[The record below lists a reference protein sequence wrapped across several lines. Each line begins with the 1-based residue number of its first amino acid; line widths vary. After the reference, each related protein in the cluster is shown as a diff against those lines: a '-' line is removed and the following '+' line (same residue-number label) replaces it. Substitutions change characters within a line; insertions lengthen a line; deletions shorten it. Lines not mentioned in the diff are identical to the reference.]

1 MKICICDGKSCKD
14 KFINYTEKR
23 LNSDIEKFELKNIF
37 IEKCSCMGNCKSGP
51 NIKID
56 NEIFNYIDPAK
67 ASKLMME
74 RINNR

>member
-1 MKICICDGKSCKD
+1 MKICICDWKSCKD

-37 IEKCSCMGNCKSGP
+37 IEKCSCMWNCKSWP